1 VEAGVTVTC
10 IIPAYN
16 EAARIADVLAQ
27 VVGHPLID
35 QVIVVDDG
43 SADGTAAHVAALAG
57 VMLIAL
63 PENRGKTAALA
74 VAMAQAQGDLLL
86 LVDADLIGLSAHHL
100 TALIAPVLSGQSD
113 LSISLRR
120 NAPLLWRWI
129 GLDYISGERVLRA
142 SVIAP
147 HLPHL
152 ATLPRF
158 GFEVFLNSLAIAAG
172 HRIAVVP
179 WPEVISPV
187 KGAKYGWWIGAK
199 ADIAMIRDLMRSVP
213 PSGLLRQIIQM
224 RRQRVRVA
232 GCKVSAV
239 GQEAGSQVV

>member
-1 VEAGVTVTC
+1 LRVTC

-16 EAARIADVLAQ
+16 EAARIADVLAP

-35 QVIVVDDG
+35 EVIVVDDG
-43 SADGTAAHVAALAG
+43 SADGTAVVVAAVVAALAG
-57 VMLIAL
+57 VRLIAL
-63 PENRGKTAALA
+63 PENRGKSAALA

-100 TALIAPVLSGQSD
+100 TALITPVLSGQTD

-129 GLDYISGERVLRA
+129 GLDYISGERVLQK
-142 SVIAP
+142 SLIAP

-152 ATLPRF
+152 ANLPRF
-158 GFEVFLNSLAIAAG
+158 GFEVFLNSLTIAAG

-213 PSGLLRQIIQM
+213 PLGLLHQIIQM
-224 RRQRVRVA
+224 RRQRVSST
-232 GCKVSAV
+232 CCEESAV
-239 GQEAGSQVV
+239 EHEAASQVL